1 MNKSNAETE
10 DSSWNWIY
18 KIGGVAALIAVL
30 IFLLDIVLT
39 FGGGNIRYGTL
50 TAIDMFKLFQ
60 GNWLVG
66 LRYLGFMNIIS
77 WTVSIPLFFA
87 LYAAHRRVFKPYAAL
102 ALILYL
108 VGVAVYISNNAAIP
122 IFVLSVKY
130 AAATT
135 DAQRTLLAAAG
146 EAILARGEDF
156 TPSSFYGLF
165 VTGIIGIVFSF
176 IMLRGR
182 IFSKTTAYTGI
193 LGFLLLSIYIIWAT
207 FVPVFYDMA
216 MIFGIVGGI
225 LSTLWYILVARRLFQ
240 LGKGVSKREGEWE
253 LTNQATSNIKVSNL
267 NSMVSRIGFWSAI
280 LTVVITTVFFIAGIL
295 TPARSGPIANA
306 PIIPYP
312 YTTGIASFIP
322 MDYLW
327 LYPGILLA
335 PTFVVLMACIHY
347 YASDDKKIFSH
358 IGLSF
363 ALIYAA
369 VIITDY
375 FIQFTVVIPSILN
388 GETAGLSLITQYNP
402 HGIFIALEATGYLM
416 MSVAFLFAAAVFA
429 GGRLESAI
437 RWLFVLSFV
446 LAIGS
451 FVIFSLLSYD
461 IVAFEVTILTINWIV
476 LIVSGILLSILFKR
490 AGQDILKEEVN

>member
-1 MNKSNAETE
+1 MNKFSAEIG
-10 DSSWNWIY
+10 DSGWNWIY

-156 TPSSFYGLF
+156 TPGSFYGLF

-182 IFSKTTAYTGI
+182 IFSKATAYTGI

-207 FVPVFYDMA
+207 FVAVLYDVA
-216 MIFGIVGGI
+216 MIFGVVGGI
-225 LSTLWYILVARRLFQ
+225 LSTAWYILVARRLFQ
-240 LGKGVSKREGEWE
+240 LSK
-253 LTNQATSNIKVSNL
+253 A
-267 NSMVSRIGFWSAI
+267 
-280 LTVVITTVFFIAGIL
+280 
-295 TPARSGPIANA
+295 
-306 PIIPYP
+306 
-312 YTTGIASFIP
+312 
-322 MDYLW
+322 
-327 LYPGILLA
+327 
-335 PTFVVLMACIHY
+335 
-347 YASDDKKIFSH
+347 
-358 IGLSF
+358 
-363 ALIYAA
+363 
-369 VIITDY
+369 
-375 FIQFTVVIPSILN
+375 
-388 GETAGLSLITQYNP
+388 
-402 HGIFIALEATGYLM
+402 
-416 MSVAFLFAAAVFA
+416 
-429 GGRLESAI
+429 
-437 RWLFVLSFV
+437 
-446 LAIGS
+446 
-451 FVIFSLLSYD
+451 
-461 IVAFEVTILTINWIV
+461 
-476 LIVSGILLSILFKR
+476 
-490 AGQDILKEEVN
+490 